1 MTATTVNTMMA
12 LEMVTATMTE
22 LFGLPAHPLL
32 VHIPIILIPLAM
44 TTALLALVPRVRV
57 LMLALTAF
65 FSVIGG
71 VGILL
76 AASTGEQFQEQV
88 KKNGN
93 ALVRHHAE
101 LGDAAQTPGVIFA
114 VVAVIALLIVM
125 LRISTHPIAQKTRSR
140 ISLPNW
146 LATLTLVLTLL
157 GGIWATYAVV
167 QAGHSG
173 AKSVWQEQL
182 KK

>member
-1 MTATTVNTMMA
+1 
-12 LEMVTATMTE
+12 MTE

-76 AASTGEQFQEQV
+76 AASA
-88 KKNGN
+88 K
-93 ALVRHHAE
+93 
-101 LGDAAQTPGVIFA
+101 
-114 VVAVIALLIVM
+114 
-125 LRISTHPIAQKTRSR
+125 
-140 ISLPNW
+140 
-146 LATLTLVLTLL
+146 AT
-157 GGIWATYAVV
+157 
-167 QAGHSG
+167 QM
-173 AKSVWQEQL
+173 
-182 KK
+182 